1 MNPEV
6 PEVLS
11 LKNVTGVVTAMS
23 TAYQYR
29 KVSEE
34 LSRSLSRFEE
44 VEALLPRE
52 AGEEG
57 LDELKN
63 RWKSVLISG
72 EGLAEFVKNRHRA
85 QSPAVLVN
93 LQELSKYADVT
104 RPYRLSIIGQKGV
117 GKSALVNALLGATG
131 LNYTPSEVAG
141 KAVSGTRVRLVA
153 TEETAPA
160 WKVVFLTPRRLWE
173 VGCHL
178 LQVARL
184 PVPSAPTD
192 LESREQTLAI
202 LSRANEGK
210 GEVEAGL
217 GSSVQIQASSARKTL
232 AQMVEVYRGN
242 SALIPADYLLE
253 LDDPDVDGSISPYIR
268 QTPESLYLIVDYV
281 ARQVPE
287 EEAGLLAGRKLELED
302 VLGLDDPRDSFFA
315 LEAFRDSFAVVLAF
329 KCDRGLNTESS
340 SLLQYLFSRD
350 EEALA
355 RYGSLADL
363 NKAIIVANQFDVV
376 VNGVSVGSH
385 SNPLNGIE
393 DIRREL
399 SKYTRQTVPLY
410 LTSAQLAQ
418 MALQVQ
424 LDHSVKPSSGYSSY
438 LKGLSNL
445 LAVVSEKGLS
455 PDYLDFIM
463 AKRAEIEGESLLS
476 VEELAGLTL
485 ELSGLPRLAKKVEEA
500 LEAGSILRGRVANAE
515 YYYAR
520 AVAESAMCYARQM
533 QQYGLAL
540 EEFNQPVANLESR
553 LFSRFQFE
561 MRQKLD
567 EIDGELGSGYF
578 ALSQKYIHGP
588 FPKGAEQIRQGY
600 LDTIKA
606 ALMSN
611 RQLIMNQPHIA
622 SGETVTDAWRKVFED
637 INDWLTLEA
646 GRQMK
651 GLVAPL
657 LVELDRLAGELQR
670 KLAALVAGSL
680 DQRFWESYRRRLE
693 QLRQRLLNQAELL
706 AISYYTDNRFSV
718 YDLQIAEALHVGEA
732 GRRREEVIR
741 LLQERVLGW
750 FNNMWHLLT
759 KVSMTELSA
768 FIGEVRYYVLGL
780 NAEGS
785 LLAGLE
791 VTGRSSAELAPA
803 DSLIAILNHRY
814 HTDENYRRQYARRE
828 PTPSERLA
836 EEIREWA
843 GLVQPPT
850 EGMLA
855 LSNAVAQVGVAK
867 AEEPLPVEMEEE
879 EEQVEVSS
887 VPSSVTSVSSYTR
900 LRVPVE
906 SRHPYNGITR
916 QVWEITN
923 PDTKATHTRVHFRRV
938 ELTGAQDKILLESFG
953 KREQQVITGQ
963 AQDFWSE
970 VFNGRVVKL
979 HFISENPGKTG
990 WGFMLDGVDSP
1001 ASLAVIQEY

>member
-1 MNPEV
+1 
-6 PEVLS
+6 
-11 LKNVTGVVTAMS
+11 MS

-34 LSRSLSRFEE
+34 LSRSLARFEE
-44 VEALLPRE
+44 VEALFPKSTD
-52 AGEEG
+52 EEG
-57 LDELKN
+57 LEELKN
-63 RWKSVLISG
+63 RWKLVLSNG
-72 EGLAEFVKNRHRA
+72 EELARFIQSHHRA
-85 QSPAVLVN
+85 QSPLVLSN
-93 LQELSKYADVT
+93 LQELAKYADVT

-173 VGCHL
+173 IGSHL

-184 PVPSAPTD
+184 SVPPAPID
-192 LESREQTLAI
+192 LESREQVLSTLAKAI
-202 LSRANEGK
+202 EGQS
-210 GEVEAGL
+210 EDIAGVGTTL
-217 GSSVQIQASSARKTL
+217 QIQSASARETIARML
-232 AQMVEVYRGN
+232 EVYRGN
-242 SALIPADYLLE
+242 AGVIPREYTLE
-253 LDDPDVDGSISPYIR
+253 LDDPDVDGAISPYIR
-268 QTPESLYLIVDYV
+268 QTPENLYLIVDYV
-281 ARQVPE
+281 ARQIPA

-350 EEALA
+350 EEELS

-376 VNGVSVGSH
+376 VSGVAVGGG
-385 SNPLNGIE
+385 SNPLKGIE

-399 SKYTRQTVPLY
+399 SKYTRQPVPLY

-418 MALQVQ
+418 MAQQVQ
-424 LDHSVKPSSGYSSY
+424 LDPNMQPSAGYSSY

-445 LAVVSEKGLS
+445 LAVVTDKGLS
-455 PDYLDFIM
+455 PDYLDFII
-463 AKRAEIEGESLLS
+463 ARRAEIEGESMLS
-476 VEELAGLTL
+476 MAERATLTL
-485 ELSGLPRLAKKVEEA
+485 ELSGLPRLTGKVEEA

-520 AVAESAMCYARQM
+520 TVTDSAMCYARQM
-533 QQYGLAL
+533 QQYGLGL
-540 EEFNQPVANLESR
+540 DEFNQPPSNLESR
-553 LFSRFQFE
+553 LFSRFQHE
-561 MRQKLD
+561 MHQKLE
-567 EIDGELGSGYF
+567 EIDGELRAGYF
-578 ALSQKYIHGP
+578 TLSQKYIHGP
-588 FPKGAEQIRQGY
+588 FPPVAEQIRQGY
-600 LDTIKA
+600 LETIRA
-606 ALMSN
+606 ALVSN
-611 RQLIMNQPHIA
+611 RQLIMNQPHIS

-637 INDWLTLEA
+637 INDWLVLEA

-651 GLVAPL
+651 GLVAPIL
-657 LVELDRLAGELQR
+657 AELERLAGELQR
-670 KLAALVAGSL
+670 KLSALVTGSL
-680 DQRFWESYRRRLE
+680 DQRFWEGYRRRLE

-732 GRRREEVIR
+732 GRRRDMVIR
-741 LLQERVLGW
+741 LLQERVLSW
-750 FNNMWHLLT
+750 YNNMWHLLT
-759 KVSMTELSA
+759 KVSMTEVSDFVSEA
-768 FIGEVRYYVLGL
+768 RYYVLGL

-791 VTGRSSAELAPA
+791 VTGHSNAELAPA

-814 HTDENYRRQYARRE
+814 HSDENYRRQYARRE
-828 PTPSERLA
+828 PTPAERLA
-836 EEIREWA
+836 EEIREWS
-843 GLVQPPT
+843 GLVRPPLDGFM
-850 EGMLA
+850 EL
-855 LSNAVAQVGVAK
+855 NKAVAIVGVAK
-867 AEEPLPVEMEEE
+867 VTPNVPVEEAEGITE
-879 EEQVEVSS
+879 NDGIEISGQQPNPVATTTNSF
-887 VPSSVTSVSSYTR
+887 TR

-923 PDTKATHTRVHFRRV
+923 PDTNATHTRLHFSRV
-938 ELTGAQDKILLESFG
+938 DLNGAQDKLVLETLG

-963 AQDFWSE
+963 QQDFWSE
-970 VFNGRVVKL
+970 VFNGRVVRL
-979 HFISENPGKTG
+979 HFITDNPGKTG
-990 WGFMLDGVDSP
+990 WGFMLDGVDSSVP
-1001 ASLAVIQEY
+1001 VSVS